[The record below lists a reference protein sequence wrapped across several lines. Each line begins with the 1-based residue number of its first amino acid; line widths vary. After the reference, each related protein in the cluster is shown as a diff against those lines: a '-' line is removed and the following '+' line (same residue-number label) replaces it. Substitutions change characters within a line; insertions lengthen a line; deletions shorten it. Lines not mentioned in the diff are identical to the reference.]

1 MSCLNISYI
10 SNILLPKFKKAGWIV
25 FCALLSLFSV
35 FFTPS
40 IVIAASNN
48 IVILSSGKAQVYTE
62 ITETLKEIFDQLCV
76 DNRPNCINHKLFLL
90 TYDENEHSLVIPA
103 NTKLV
108 ITLGL
113 KAGEVIK
120 KMNTGLPTLHALIP
134 KASADEI
141 TASSTNNQTTIY
153 LDQPPSRQLQLA
165 RLIYKEPHI
174 GLLLGQNTLTFEN
187 DYLPAAVKQEIA
199 ISYRKVASEEMVGPQ
214 LKELLDESNILL
226 ALPDPTVFNRRTIFN
241 ILLSSYHNKVPVIG
255 FSAAYVKA
263 GALVAVYST
272 PDDIAKHIAD
282 FATQYLSTGATTLP
296 NPEYPKYFSVLVNRS
311 VARSLNISLP
321 EEQEL
326 IQLMRSESKQ

>member
-1 MSCLNISYI
+1 MSCLSVDYKN
-10 SNILLPKFKKAGWIV
+10 NILLPIFKKGARVV
-25 FCALLSLFSV
+25 FCALLSLFLLPFSL
-35 FFTPS
+35 S
-40 IVIAASNN
+40 IVYAAPDN
-48 IVILSSGKAQVYTE
+48 IVVLSSGKARVYTE
-62 ITETLKEIFDQLCV
+62 ITETLKAIFDQPCIE
-76 DNRPNCINHKLFLL
+76 NRSNCINHKLYFL
-90 TYDENEHSLVIPA
+90 TYDDNENSLVIPA

-113 KAGEVIK
+113 KSGEVIQ

-134 KASADEI
+134 KASADQL
-141 TASSTNNQTTIY
+141 TSFGTNNQTTIY

-174 GLLLGQNTLTFEN
+174 GLLLGQKTQAFEN
-187 DYLPAAVKQEIA
+187 DYLPAANKQGIA

-272 PDDIAKHIAD
+272 PEDIARHLAD
-282 FATQYLSTGATTLP
+282 FTTQYLSTGLQTLP
-296 NPEYPKYFSVLVNRS
+296 KPEYPKYFSVSVNRS
-311 VARSLNISLP
+311 VARSLDISLP
-321 EEQEL
+321 EEREL
-326 IQLMRSESKQ
+326 IQLIRSESNQ